1 MTCNNP
7 NLDLVNINRTSDFC
21 CFYLLISCVD
31 PESFVRRGPTLTT
44 FFLVDE
50 AFRWRA
56 DDGPRL
62 NPGMVAL

>member
-31 PESFVRRGPTLTT
+31 PGCFVRRGPT
-44 FFLVDE
+44 FFLVDG

-56 DDGPRL
+56 DDGLRL